1 MLFYAMFG
9 CRFRQLFF
17 PLVNVWYY
25 KLGFA
30 LFVVDTNVEIPM
42 LRHPLYIILN
52 VILILK
58 HFKRMSTTNSAKP
71 NL

>member
-30 LFVVDTNVEIPM
+30 LFVVDIRLKCFKIKMIFN
-42 LRHPLYIILN
+42 IIYN
-52 VILILK
+52 GCRSIIG
-58 HFKRMSTTNSAKP
+58 R
-71 NL
+71 